1 MPMFSILCCTSGI
14 AEQLSSLHALS
25 STIVLVIHQNSG
37 WNIVA
42 NRYSDSQYT
51 GPFSCTVWS
60 VHVHRPKYG
69 TFAATSGALFGA
81 IVNYRQWPE
90 YRFSSLITTALLVQ
104 KI

>member
-1 MPMFSILCCTSGI
+1 MPMFSILCCTSGT

-42 NRYSDSQYT
+42 NRYSDSKYT

-60 VHVHRPKYG
+60 VHV
-69 TFAATSGALFGA
+69 
-81 IVNYRQWPE
+81 YRQNMAP
-90 YRFSSLITTALLVQ
+90 LLLQVEPFLVPL
-104 KI
+104 